1 MPQNIREIKFGD
13 KDFPKILKEIPS
25 PPKLLRVWSKNGT
38 LPGNL
43 GSRDLSDSR
52 KPRFLSIVGTRRC
65 SAYGE
70 EILRKL
76 ISGLAPYGFGTVSG
90 MAIGIDTIAAKA
102 SLENKIP
109 TIAVLG
115 SGLGREAFYPSRNWQ
130 LAEEIVELGGAIIAE
145 YENDFKATLW
155 TFPQRNR
162 IISGL
167 SPATLVVEAPEK
179 SGALITARFA
189 LEQNRD
195 VLAIPGSVFGSNS
208 AGTNKLIK
216 EGAGLVT
223 SVDDILKAYGL
234 VSAPDAAGG
243 RVADWDLSP
252 EENKILEIITEPMDV
267 DSIIRA
273 SMMPSHEAQSIIGLL
288 EIRGIIR
295 KIGSEYAKI
304 KN

>member
-1 MPQNIREIKFGD
+1 MPQNIREIKFSD

-25 PPKLLRVWSKNGT
+25 PPKKFSIWSKSGK
-38 LPGNL
+38 LPEAE
-43 GSRDLSDSR
+43 
-52 KPRFLSIVGTRRC
+52 RFLSIVGTRRC

-76 ISGLAPYGFGTVSG
+76 IADLTPYGFGTVSG

-115 SGLGREAFYPSRNWQ
+115 SGLGREAFYPPRNWR
-130 LAEEIVELGGAIIAE
+130 LAEEIVAFGGAIISE

-167 SPATLVVEAPEK
+167 SPVTLVVEAPEK

-223 SVDDILKAYGL
+223 NVDDILKAYGL
-234 VSAPDAAGG
+234 ISDTDAPGG
-243 RVADWDLSP
+243 RVADFDLSP
-252 EENKILEIITEPMDV
+252 VENKILELMTGPMDV

-273 SMMPSHEAQSIIGLL
+273 GQMPSHETQSIIGLL
-288 EIRGIIR
+288 EIRGIIK
-295 KIGSEYAKI
+295 KIGSDYVKI